1 MPKSIVPSPAAVVA
15 VDRLT
20 LQATDARAT
29 DHRAAHV
36 IPNVAGSCSCIICCY
51 VCFSEE

>member
-29 DHRAAHV
+29 DHG
-36 IPNVAGSCSCIICCY
+36 AGVSWSCSFY
-51 VCFSEE
+51 TPFFSEE

>member
-29 DHRAAHV
+29 DYGAQ
-36 IPNVAGSCSCIICCY
+36 PNGYQVSAMGL
-51 VCFSEE
+51 CFSEE

>member
-29 DHRAAHV
+29 DHG
-36 IPNVAGSCSCIICCY
+36 AGIHTAGAVGSYST
-51 VCFSEE
+51 CFSEE

>member
-29 DHRAAHV
+29 DHG
-36 IPNVAGSCSCIICCY
+36 AGVPWSCSFY
-51 VCFSEE
+51 MPFFSEE

>member
-1 MPKSIVPSPAAVVA
+1 MPKSTVPSPTAAVA

-29 DHRAAHV
+29 DHGAAQISLQSV
-36 IPNVAGSCSCIICCY
+36 SCILHAS
-51 VCFSEE
+51 CFSEE

>member
-29 DHRAAHV
+29 DHG
-36 IPNVAGSCSCIICCY
+36 AGVSGGNCFYGGSAM
-51 VCFSEE
+51 CFSEE

>member
-29 DHRAAHV
+29 DHYSDV
-36 IPNVAGSCSCIICCY
+36 SLYSYFTTQCS

>member
-29 DHRAAHV
+29 DYVGPATFSC
-36 IPNVAGSCSCIICCY
+36 GSGLG

>member
-29 DHRAAHV
+29 DHGAFV
-36 IPNVAGSCSCIICCY
+36 YPMQMLVASYSC
-51 VCFSEE
+51 FFEE

>member
-1 MPKSIVPSPAAVVA
+1 MPKSIVPSPTAAVA

-29 DHRAAHV
+29 DHGAAHV
-36 IPNVAGSCSCIICCY
+36 TPSLGETKC

>member
-29 DHRAAHV
+29 DHCSV
-36 IPNVAGSCSCIICCY
+36 CGMGWSCLPIVSL
-51 VCFSEE
+51 SE

>member
-29 DHRAAHV
+29 DH
-36 IPNVAGSCSCIICCY
+36 VASPSSMMMVCI
-51 VCFSEE
+51 CFSEE

>member
-29 DHRAAHV
+29 DHG
-36 IPNVAGSCSCIICCY
+36 AGLSTGKYPSSCF
-51 VCFSEE
+51 CFSEE

>member
-29 DHRAAHV
+29 DHG
-36 IPNVAGSCSCIICCY
+36 AGTVGASGLLDPTL
-51 VCFSEE
+51 CFSEE

>member
-29 DHRAAHV
+29 DQG
-36 IPNVAGSCSCIICCY
+36 AGVSGSFNGVPQY
-51 VCFSEE
+51 SCFSEE